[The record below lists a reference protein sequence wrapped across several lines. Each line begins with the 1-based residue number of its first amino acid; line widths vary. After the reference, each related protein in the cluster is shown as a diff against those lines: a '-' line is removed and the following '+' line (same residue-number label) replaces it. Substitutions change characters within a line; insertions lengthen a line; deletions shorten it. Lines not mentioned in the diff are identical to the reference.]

1 MKKFSRIM
9 IEKLITDDELLKMIG
24 SNGYINEKIK
34 R

>member
-9 IEKLITDDELLKMIG
+9 IEKLITDGELLKMIG
-24 SNGYINEKIK
+24 SNGFINEKIK